1 MKVIV
6 TGAAGYIGRY
16 VVKELLST
24 GGVDVT
30 AVDLHFQEVNKGAK
44 ILETNIFSGDKKV
57 FEELG
62 SPDLCIHMAWK
73 DGFIHNSTTHM
84 ENLSNHFI
92 FLKNMIDRGCKRIAV
107 MGSMHEV
114 GYWEGAITAD
124 TPCRPLSQYGIS
136 KNALREAVL
145 QYAKDKNTNIY
156 WLRGFYVMGDDLK
169 NCSIF
174 TKILQAEKEGKET
187 FPFTTGKN
195 KYDFIDIKDLAAQI
209 VAASTQDDYTG
220 IINVCTGKP
229 ISLKDKVELF
239 IQENHLKI
247 KLDYGAFPDRVY
259 DSPII
264 YGDNTIIKYIM
275 NN

>member
-1 MKVIV
+1 M
-6 TGAAGYIGRY
+6 
-16 VVKELLST
+16 
-24 GGVDVT
+24 
-30 AVDLHFQEVNKGAK
+30 DLHFQEVNKGAK

-62 SPDLCIHMAWK
+62 SPDLCIHMALK